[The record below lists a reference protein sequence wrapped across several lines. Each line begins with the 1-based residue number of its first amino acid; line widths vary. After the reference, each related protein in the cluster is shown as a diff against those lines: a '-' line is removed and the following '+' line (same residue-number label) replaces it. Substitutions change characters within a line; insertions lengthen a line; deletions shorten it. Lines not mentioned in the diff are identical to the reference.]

1 MTAVYVLSS
10 LQLGKTDRLLRRPMT
25 QADAYRMIR
34 RRAKAAGIH
43 TKIGN
48 PWSAFL
54 NPCRHPRVI
63 GETTRSLADLPAG
76 RVGEIRDRSYE
87 NQRHR
92 SSGLNLLVAAIILW
106 NTVYLQRAIDYLRT
120 RMPVSIVAGSVKA
133 GMSPEEIQR
142 EYDLSLE
149 DIQAALDFRKDLD
162 QVYAEKDR
170 EDWSGLGCRKSE
182 QTTAEALN
190 AG

>member
-1 MTAVYVLSS
+1 
-10 LQLGKTDRLLRRPMT
+10 
-25 QADAYRMIR
+25 
-34 RRAKAAGIH
+34 
-43 TKIGN
+43 
-48 PWSAFL
+48 
-54 NPCRHPRVI
+54 
-63 GETTRSLADLPAG
+63 
-76 RVGEIRDRSYE
+76 VGEIRDRSYE

-170 EDWSGLGCRKSE
+170 ED
-182 QTTAEALN
+182 
-190 AG
+190 